1 MDGGP
6 IRIDPQLAA
15 GTATTTRQIAEA
27 LIAAG
32 HRRLAIVAPKA
43 EGDIAVADQLRDLS
57 ATLTEA
63 SLPPGRLIEVGAA
76 PDGLDRAF
84 FQVFRGTRYP
94 TGLLCSDA
102 TTAGAALRS
111 LRILGFR
118 VPGEMAVMWFADAPA
133 SAS

>member
-1 MDGGP
+1 MDGGS

-15 GTATTTRQIAEA
+15 GTATTTREIAEA

-32 HRRLAIVAPKA
+32 HRRLAIVAPKTDGNTA
-43 EGDIAVADQLRDLS
+43 AADRLRDLC

-63 SLPPGRLIEVGAA
+63 SLPPGQLIEVGAA

-94 TGLLCSDA
+94 TGIVCNDA

-111 LRILGFR
+111 LRILGFK

-133 SAS
+133 LAP